1 LGCTVRH
8 RKVHR
13 EEMAAFGARG
23 ALSSSMS
30 GQTYISFTEQDLT
43 AFSEASGDRN
53 PLHLS
58 QEYARS
64 TSYGQPVVFGCLGAM
79 ACLGHIRL
87 PDGWCATSL
96 EAEFLRPMFVG
107 VKYRVETSEK
117 EGRWEARLF
126 DGSTPAVLVTVTG
139 EVSHRNE
146 QPEEIGDDSA
156 FERRDAAV
164 RQQREIVRGLE
175 ISGGYAPNAANV
187 ATMAARW
194 GVGHRLL
201 ATVLSWA
208 SYLVG
213 MELPGE
219 SALFFKLVLNLRQ
232 TVRRPARMVYRASVA
247 YSGFGQIKLDVSLL
261 TGASTIAS
269 GQCWSYMRPP
279 PPEVE
284 EIDSTGVR
292 RDSLAGRVA
301 VLVGSSRGLGAATK
315 RALELRGAVV
325 YGMARSADGD
335 LSRTEVGD
343 AADSEAL
350 QRLRERVLRAHGHL
364 DFLICNA
371 SPPLLPLLLEPNVAG
386 RIREYINLAV
396 SMTLTPL
403 SEFLEPLNRSDGCAV
418 IISSAAVETPVRE
431 WPHYVAAKRAVEALG
446 CVASLQYPRV
456 STLIVRPQKLLTAL
470 TNTPMGRLGAT
481 SPGLLANRI
490 AARLEN
496 PLEPGKTEILN

>member
-1 LGCTVRH
+1 
-8 RKVHR
+8 
-13 EEMAAFGARG
+13 
-23 ALSSSMS
+23 MS
-30 GQTYISFTEQDLT
+30 GQTYISFTEQDL
-43 AFSEASGDRN
+43 AVFSEASGDRN

-58 QEYARS
+58 QEYARR
-64 TSYGQPVVFGCLGAM
+64 TPYGQPVVFGCLGAM

-87 PDGWCATSL
+87 PAGWCATSL

-107 VKYRVETSEK
+107 VKYRVETLEK

-139 EVSHRNE
+139 EVFHRNE
-146 QPEEIGDDSA
+146 TPEEIVTASA

-164 RQQREIVRGLE
+164 RQQEDIVPGLK
-175 ISGGYAPNAANV
+175 ISGVYACNAATL
-187 ATMAARW
+187 ATVAARW
-194 GVGHRLL
+194 GVVDRLL
-201 ATVLSWA
+201 ATVLSWG

-219 SALFFKLVLNLRQ
+219 SALFFKLVLHFHETARC
-232 TVRRPARMVYRASVA
+232 PATMVYRASVA

-261 TGASTIAS
+261 TGASTVAS
-269 GQCWSYMRPP
+269 GQCWSYIRPP
-279 PPEVE
+279 LPDVE

-292 RDSLAGRVA
+292 PDSLVGRAA
-301 VLVGSSRGLGAATK
+301 VLIGSSRGLGAAMK
-315 RALELRGAVV
+315 RALELRGAAV
-325 YGMARSADGD
+325 YGMARSANAGD

-350 QRLRERVLRAHGHL
+350 RRLRERVSRAHGCL

-371 SPPLLPLLLEPNVAG
+371 CPPLLPLLLEPNAAG
-386 RIREYINLAV
+386 RIGAYINLAV
-396 SMTLTPL
+396 SLTLAPL
-403 SEFLEPLNRSDGCAV
+403 SEFLELLNRSDGCVV
-418 IISSAAVETPVRE
+418 IISSAAVENPVRE

-456 STLIVRPQKLLTAL
+456 RTLIVRPQKLLTTL
-470 TNTPMGRLGAT
+470 TNTPMGRLGAA

-490 AARLEN
+490 AARLED
-496 PLEPGKTEILN
+496 PLEPGKTEILD